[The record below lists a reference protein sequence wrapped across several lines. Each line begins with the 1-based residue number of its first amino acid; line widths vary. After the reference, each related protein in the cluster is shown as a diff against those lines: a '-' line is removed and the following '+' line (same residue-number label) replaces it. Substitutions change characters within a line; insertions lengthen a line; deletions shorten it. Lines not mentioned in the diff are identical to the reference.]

1 MMEPVIK
8 AFLLGL
14 STGALCLGYCS
25 PVFVPLMLAEQREGF
40 YGKLIPFLQFMLGRL
55 IAYLTFGLV
64 VGWAGSQMV
73 EQVPSFFIGLSFI
86 GLAIFMFLYGLKGG
100 FPNLQLCRVISPL
113 LRRIKIPFVFGLFM
127 GFNLCPPFLLAFTDV
142 FVSGEIFYGLAFF
155 LVFFLVTSV
164 FLFPLIFLG
173 YLSALPS
180 LRQVAQLAA
189 LIISVIYLFL
199 GVTQLLS

>member
-1 MMEPVIK
+1 MLEPIIK

-40 YGKLIPFLQFMLGRL
+40 YRKLIPFLQFTLGRFT
-55 IAYLTFGLV
+55 AYMTFGLM
-64 VGWAGSQMV
+64 VGWMGSLVV
-73 EQVPSFFIGLSFI
+73 EKVPRLFIGLSFI
-86 GLAIFMFLYGLKGG
+86 GLAILMFLYGLKGG

-113 LRRIKIPFVFGLFM
+113 LRRIKIPFAFGLFM

-142 FVSGEIFYGLAFF
+142 FVTGEVYYGLAFF

-173 YLSALPS
+173 YLSVLPS

-199 GVTQLLS
+199 GLTQLLA

>member
-1 MMEPVIK
+1 MLEPVIK

-25 PVFVPLMLAEQREGF
+25 PVFVPLMIAEQREGF
-40 YGKLIPFLQFMLGRL
+40 YGKLTPFLQFTLGRL
-55 IAYLTFGLV
+55 IAYLTFGLM
-64 VGWAGSQMV
+64 VGWAGSLVV
-73 EQVPSFFIGLSFI
+73 EKVPSIFIGLSFI
-86 GLAIFMFLYGLKGG
+86 GLAIVMFLYGLKGG
-100 FPNLQLCRVISPL
+100 FPNLQLCRIISPL

-142 FVSGEIFYGLAFF
+142 FVSGEIYYGLAFF

-189 LIISVIYLFL
+189 IIISVIYLFL
-199 GVTQLLS
+199 GLTQLLA